1 MLHLT
6 TTTTNNNN
14 NNKKNNNKKKHQR
27 VKKEG
32 RRKGGKIFQ
41 SVSVHCG
48 QARRSRAQKA
58 KSERGSAPGCQT
70 HPVEHHDLATP
81 GVGLYPKSVS

>member
-6 TTTTNNNN
+6 TTTTTNNN
-14 NNKKNNNKKKHQR
+14 NNNKKKHQR

-58 KSERGSAPGCQT
+58 KSER
-70 HPVEHHDLATP
+70 
-81 GVGLYPKSVS
+81 